1 MAEEQPMS
9 DTPRTDEAVSQILQT
24 SQHERVKADFARELE
39 RELIQLYEQYD
50 ELVADHR
57 AVIDQCNVSELQ
69 AGVLQNKLTPLE
81 AENAELRRT
90 HQGGQTGVECAELAA
105 QNHALR
111 VQLSKAVEERK
122 NYFKEIESLWREI
135 NQLRSQRQVS

>member
-135 NQLRSQRQVS
+135 NQLRSQRQAS

>member
-1 MAEEQPMS
+1 MS

-90 HQGGQTGVECAELAA
+90 HQGGQTGVECAELAV
-105 QNHALR
+105 QNHDLR

-135 NQLRSQRQVS
+135 NQLRSLQRVS

>member
-1 MAEEQPMS
+1 MKMTT
-9 DTPRTDEAVSQILQT
+9 DTPRTDEAVKQILQT
-24 SQHERVKADFARELE
+24 SQHERVKADFARRLE
-39 RELIQLYEQYD
+39 REWYDLATRYD
-50 ELVADHR
+50 EMAEG
-57 AVIDQCNVSELQ
+57 QTELEKWAREATHE
-69 AGVLQNKLTPLE
+69 AGILKNKIAPLE

-105 QNHALR
+105 QNHDLR